1 MFCLHLNPA
10 VACEYCRWDEERTA
24 VALQLAQRWQP
35 CEQGAPC
42 CSSSKAQQPDAH
54 HHHHQQQD
62 LPPAKG
68 FVRVCGLEVPA
79 KNDSSSSNSNTAA
92 GALTWGR
99 LVQTPG
105 ITAALESAAIALC
118 QNSPVVVE
126 GTAGCGKTT
135 LIRALAAA
143 TGNDS
148 SALWLHLD
156 DQQDA
161 KSLLGSY
168 TCSAVPGEFVWQMGP
183 LARAVAEGRWVV
195 IEGVDTAP
203 PDVLAALLPLLE
215 SGVLH
220 IPSRGQVL
228 TAAPGFQVL
237 GTVTTATS
245 SSAAGAV
252 AVSSSTAADV
262 LGGMWSKVVLQAP
275 TEVEQLTILQ
285 GLFPDLVPLLPI
297 AQATVRLVQMAG
309 GHAAASAGGGSAVV
323 SWAQQAAAAA
333 LQGAG
338 VRPGELALSLG
349 RQFSTRD
356 LIKWCGRMTACH
368 GPLLLRTLRRSSAA
382 AAATPAGKRSKSS
395 KASKKAAAAAAAAA
409 GSESADP
416 AAAAAA
422 LQVADLARLD
432 EQLKLAAF
440 QEAAD
445 LFAGLVSKHDVKLR
459 LLAALAGLWGLAGP
473 AAVAEQYEEL
483 AKPHMHLGSND
494 LQVRV

>member
-1 MFCLHLNPA
+1 M
-10 VACEYCRWDEERTA
+10 
-24 VALQLAQRWQP
+24 
-35 CEQGAPC
+35 
-42 CSSSKAQQPDAH
+42 
-54 HHHHQQQD
+54 
-62 LPPAKG
+62 
-68 FVRVCGLEVPA
+68 EVPA
-79 KNDSSSSNSNTAA
+79 KSESSSSASSSSAAA
-92 GALTWGR
+92 GAVTWGR

-105 ITAALESAAIALC
+105 MTAALESAALALC

-126 GTAGCGKTT
+126 GPAGCGKTT

-168 TCSAVPGEFVWQMGP
+168 TCSSVPGEFVWQMGP

-195 IEGVDTAP
+195 IEGIDTAP

-237 GTVTTATS
+237 GTVTTTS
-245 SSAAGAV
+245 SSAAAGAGAV

-275 TEVEQLTILQ
+275 TEAEQLSILQ
-285 GLFPDLVPLLPI
+285 GLFPDLGPLLPI

-309 GHAAASAGGGSAVV
+309 GHAASASASSAAGPGSAVA

-333 LQGAG
+333 LAGAG
-338 VRPGELALSLG
+338 VRPGELSLSLG
-349 RQFSTRD
+349 RQFSSRD
-356 LIKWCGRMTACH
+356 LIKWCGRMAACH
-368 GPLLLRTLRRSSAA
+368 GPLLLRTLRRSTAAAAA
-382 AAATPAGKRSKSS
+382 AAATPAGKKVKGS

-409 GSESADP
+409 SNSAD

-422 LQVADLARLD
+422 AANAVQVADLARLD

-440 QEAAD
+440 HEAAD
-445 LFAGLVSKHDVKLR
+445 LFAGLVAKHDSKLR

-473 AAVAEQYEEL
+473 AAAAEQYEEL
-483 AKPHMHLGSND
+483 AKPHMHLGSNE
-494 LQVRV
+494 LQVGGWGLCLLSGVFFK

>member
-1 MFCLHLNPA
+1 MYVCLHHNPA
-10 VACEYCRWDEERTA
+10 VACHCCRWDEERTA
-24 VALQLAQRWQP
+24 IALQLAQRWQP

-42 CSSSKAQQPDAH
+42 CSSSTAQQQPDTQQ
-54 HHHHQQQD
+54 QQQD
-62 LPPAKG
+62 LPPANG

-126 GTAGCGKTT
+126 GPAGCGKTT

-203 PDVLAALLPLLE
+203 LDVLAALLPLLE

-245 SSAAGAV
+245 SSMAGAV

-275 TEVEQLTILQ
+275 TEAEQLTILQ
-285 GLFPDLVPLLPI
+285 GLFPDLGPLLPI
-297 AQATVRLVQMAG
+297 AQATVQLVQMAG
-309 GHAAASAGGGSAVV
+309 GHAAAGGASSAVV

-349 RQFSTRD
+349 RQLSTRD
-356 LIKWCGRMTACH
+356 LIKWCGRMAACH

-382 AAATPAGKRSKSS
+382 AAAATPAGKKGKSS
-395 KASKKAAAAAAAAA
+395 KAGKKAAAAAAAA
-409 GSESADP
+409 GSDSTDP

-445 LFAGLVSKHDVKLR
+445 LFAGLVSKHGVKLR

-473 AAVAEQYEEL
+473 AAVSEQYEEL
-483 AKPHMHLGSND
+483 AKPHMHLGSNE

>member
-1 MFCLHLNPA
+1 M
-10 VACEYCRWDEERTA
+10 
-24 VALQLAQRWQP
+24 
-35 CEQGAPC
+35 
-42 CSSSKAQQPDAH
+42 
-54 HHHHQQQD
+54 
-62 LPPAKG
+62 
-68 FVRVCGLEVPA
+68 
-79 KNDSSSSNSNTAA
+79 
-92 GALTWGR
+92 
-99 LVQTPG
+99 
-105 ITAALESAAIALC
+105 TAALESAALALC

-126 GTAGCGKTT
+126 GPPGCGKTT

-195 IEGVDTAP
+195 IEGIDTAP

-237 GTVTTATS
+237 GTVTTTSSSS

-275 TEVEQLTILQ
+275 TEVEQLTVLQ
-285 GLFPDLVPLLPI
+285 GLFPDLAPLLPI

-309 GHAAASAGGGSAVV
+309 GHAAAAAAGPNSAVV
-323 SWAQQAAAAA
+323 SWGQHAAATA
-333 LQGAG
+333 LHGAG
-338 VRPGELALSLG
+338 VRPGELPLSLG

-356 LIKWCGRMTACH
+356 LIKWCGRMMACH
-368 GPLLLRTLRRSSAA
+368 GPLLLRTLRRSAAA
-382 AAATPAGKRSKSS
+382 AAATPAGKKGKSS
-395 KASKKAAAAAAAAA
+395 KRASRNSAAAADTSADATAAAV
-409 GSESADP
+409 
-416 AAAAAA
+416 
-422 LQVADLARLD
+422 QVADLARLD

-445 LFAGLVSKHDVKLR
+445 LFAGLVAKHEVKLR

-483 AKPHMHLGSND
+483 AKPHMHLGSNE
-494 LQVRV
+494 LQVGG